1 MSFDNDFVQV
11 GDETQVWPVSDTEN
25 MTSYLQLEIPEL
37 GFEGDVRMYTGDT
50 AAEFY
55 AESHCELHAK
65 APHELHA
72 LADRL
77 ARYAAIL
84 DSTADRWAT
93 RITDGTIPAGGSDV
107 EGR

>member
-1 MSFDNDFVQV
+1 MIGVQV

-25 MTSYLQLEIPEL
+25 MTSYLQLAIPEI
-37 GFEGDVRMYTGDT
+37 GFEGDVRIYTGDT

-65 APHELHA
+65 TPHELHE

-77 ARYAAIL
+77 TRYAATIHT
-84 DSTADRWAT
+84 TADRWAT
-93 RITDGTIPAGGSDV
+93 RMTNGTIPAT
-107 EGR
+107 EA